1 MKIHIGCI
9 LKVSEVLTCRS
20 LFTDVLSVVICEL
33 ALQILDEHSHRS
45 EVSAQTAGRMT
56 LTLAVSHPPAGLP
69 GLFLLAVAVF

>member
-1 MKIHIGCI
+1 M
-9 LKVSEVLTCRS
+9 
-20 LFTDVLSVVICEL
+20 VICEL

-69 GLFLLAVAVF
+69 GLFLLAVAVFKSLKKKHPK

>member
-33 ALQILDEHSHRS
+33 DTSHLI
-45 EVSAQTAGRMT
+45 VT
-56 LTLAVSHPPAGLP
+56 LVVTISSIISR
-69 GLFLLAVAVF
+69 